1 MHNNIPEISNGTVLS
16 DNPLAFSSASASNS
30 QPVGQGFTA
39 SVSGR
44 ANTIILNGLTMSDL
58 KSGLDSVLSSLSTE
72 ELSSESDSGGVVV
85 EKRVRSWQGDSQD
98 SGMAILRE
106 LKVLI
111 SPSIRRHPNIVKL
124 VAYTWEDSPTEIPRI
139 SPVLSLERAADS
151 LAQFQSQAK
160 LSYTQKRDIMLG
172 ISRGLSAR

>member
-16 DNPLAFSSASASNS
+16 DNPLAFSSASESNS

-39 SVSGR
+39 SVSVV
-44 ANTIILNGLTMSDL
+44 NTIILNGSTMSDL
-58 KSGLDSVLSSLSTE
+58 NSGLDSALSSLSTE
-72 ELSSESDSGGVVV
+72 EISSELDSGGIVV
-85 EKRVRSWQGDSQD
+85 EKKVRSWQGDSQD

-124 VAYTWEDSPTEIPRI
+124 VVYTWEDSPTEIPRLRFLE
-139 SPVLSLERAADS
+139 SPPCCLWSEPLAVWPSSSLR
-151 LAQFQSQAK
+151 
-160 LSYTQKRDIMLG
+160 
-172 ISRGLSAR
+172 